1 MYSDARLLSMRQ
13 GGGWCQNAPVPTR
26 RDPAPSCGQPVRA
39 NRGCSTPYARDMFG
53 NPEILGFPIPAVVL
67 GLAIVGSAVGIAW
80 LLRITRGPD
89 DSSDHWRYRR

>member
-1 MYSDARLLSMRQ
+1 
-13 GGGWCQNAPVPTR
+13 
-26 RDPAPSCGQPVRA
+26 
-39 NRGCSTPYARDMFG
+39 MFG